1 MRLSN
6 YFLPILKEVPSEAQ
20 IVSHQLMLRSGM
32 MKQSAAGIYS
42 WLPYGLKV
50 LEKVENI
57 VHDEQTKAG
66 HLPMLMPT
74 IQPAELW
81 RESGRYDEYGREML
95 RITDRHDRE
104 MLYGPTNEELITD
117 IFRSFIKSYKELP
130 KTLYHIQWK
139 FRDEVRPRYGIMR
152 GREFLMKDGYSFDI
166 DKKMAIHSY
175 NRHMIS
181 YLKTYERMGLQ
192 AIPMRA
198 DTGPIGGD
206 LSHEFLVLAKTG
218 ESKVFYDAAVKDVKL
233 GDVSI
238 DYSDVNELQLTVDK
252 FTNSYA
258 RTEETHDTDLFCE
271 LPKDR
276 RVEARGIEVGQIFY
290 FGTKYSEAMGAAV
303 VMADGSRKAVEMG
316 SHGIGVSRLVGA
328 LIEAN
333 HDKDGI
339 IWPKA
344 VAPFHVAIVNLKQG
358 DDSTDLMCEKM
369 YKGLIEMGL
378 DPLYDDREERAGVK
392 FAAMDLIGIPLRVTV
407 GPRGIK
413 TDTVE
418 VRCRQTGAVEEM
430 SSESVVAYCKQK
442 YNGFE

>member
-42 WLPYGLKV
+42 WLPIGLKV

-57 VHDEQTKAG
+57 VHDEQIKAG

-81 RESGRYDEYGREML
+81 RESGRYDDYGREML

-206 LSHEFLVLAKTG
+206 LSHEFLVLAQTG
-218 ESKVFYDAAVKDVKL
+218 ESKVFYDTAVQDITL

-238 DYSDVNELQLTVDK
+238 DYSDVNELQFTVDK

-276 RVEARGIEVGQIFY
+276 QVEARGIEVGQIFY

-303 VMADGSRKAVEMG
+303 VTADGSRKAVEMG

-358 DDSTDLMCEKM
+358 DDSTDLMCEKI

-413 TDTVE
+413 TDSVE

-430 SSESVVAYCKQK
+430 SSESVVAYCKEK